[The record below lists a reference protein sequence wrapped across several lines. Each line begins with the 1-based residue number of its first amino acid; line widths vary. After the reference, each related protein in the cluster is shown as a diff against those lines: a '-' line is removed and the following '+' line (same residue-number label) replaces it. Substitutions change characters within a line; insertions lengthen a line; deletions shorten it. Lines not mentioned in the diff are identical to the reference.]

1 MYKNIKTALE
11 YLPEEF
17 VTQEIVNE
25 ATKCK
30 DVAVLSH
37 IPQRFLTIEL
47 IERVIADS
55 DKSWHSFNLKN
66 IPVECRTEPICAY
79 AVQKEWRNIHSVP
92 TDIIT
97 RDMALKVVLNSAGDL
112 DILSAIPAHIWDT
125 ELAIEAMVSQVG
137 RTYRIGDYNG
147 AIMRLEVVL
156 GYLPASLKT
165 QELFI
170 AMLQRENIEVL
181 CTERVAPAKFK
192 NKRYYQY
199 VAKRDLSMVPKKY
212 ISYETLYAALFS
224 EYSNNQVCSEYMFKD
239 YIHLMDDR
247 LADQLIRKHAY
258 LYRRLPDEF
267 RTSKRLIL
275 ALESGKNDGNDFIDI
290 EKSKDRRLLTTEVC
304 RAYVRRGGS
313 CPKFPDK
320 VWTKRFVEYCEANGK
335 SYRWFEQMPRE
346 FQTSKNTQAAFEYN
360 TYNIRYFAKRYIT
373 PEMAKRVYRENYYSC
388 WIPEHFISE
397 FKKQTGLSEKF
408 YGGERSLL
416 TLKNNHE
423 DYTYCKIGNTYIGF
437 YYTDKYNPNTAR
449 LIMTRAESRY
459 CKPSRVFECGVS
471 TFHRTWLEKIVAEN
485 DPLFEKPKV
494 DKSLRAVQALGYY
507 GVEKIKDIKRT
518 EIFRNTFLGE
528 TIGYCARRR
537 DLTYHS
543 DNCATLLEGMLYKIK
558 GMAVPA
564 DIGEEPVSYTADE
577 LHNKYGFC
585 YAGMTAFAEDYNLD
599 MSQAYTVQQMRQI
612 VREIGPKP
620 SLTYYKRELKKIKV
634 I

>member
-1 MYKNIKTALE
+1 MYKSIKVALE

-17 VTQEIVNE
+17 VTQEMVNE
-25 ATKCK
+25 AVKCK
-30 DVAVLSH
+30 DVEVLSY
-37 IPQRFLTIEL
+37 IPQRFLNTQL
-47 IERVIADS
+47 IEQVIANCD
-55 DKSWHSFNLKN
+55 DCWHSFKLKH
-66 IPVECRTEPICAY
+66 IPEECRTESVCTY
-79 AVQKEWRNIHSVP
+79 AVKKSWRNIYAVP
-92 TDIIT
+92 THIMT
-97 RDMALKVVLNSAGDL
+97 REMALKVVQNCAGDL
-112 DILSAIPAHIWDT
+112 DILSAIPAHIWDN
-125 ELAIEAMVSQVG
+125 ELAIEAMVSLIGNVH
-137 RTYRIGDYNG
+137 RIGDYTN
-147 AIMRLEVVL
+147 AIMRVEIVL

-165 QELFI
+165 QELFT
-170 AMLQRENIEVL
+170 AMLQREALDVL
-181 CTERVAPAKFK
+181 CVDRATPTKFK
-192 NKRYYQY
+192 NKLYYQY
-199 VAKRDLSMVPKKY
+199 LAKRDLSMVPHKY
-212 ISYETLYAALFS
+212 ISYEVLYAAVFS
-224 EYSNNQVCSEYMFKD
+224 EHNNKVHNEYVLGH
-239 YIHLMDDR
+239 YLHLLDDR
-247 LADQLIRKHAY
+247 LADQLVRRYAY
-258 LYRRLPDEF
+258 VFKTLPDKF
-267 RTSKRLIL
+267 RTAKRLVL
-275 ALESGKNDGNDFIDI
+275 ALDSSSRDSYTLINTED
-290 EKSKDRRLLTTEVC
+290 SKDSRLLTVEVC
-304 RAYVRRGGS
+304 KAFVRRGGS
-313 CPKFPDK
+313 CPTFPQK
-320 VWTKRFVEYCEANGK
+320 VWTRKFVEYCEENCK
-335 SYRWFEQMPRE
+335 SYQWFEQMPLE
-346 FQTSKNTQAAFEYN
+346 FQSPKNTQAAFDYN
-360 TYNIRYFAKRYIT
+360 SYNIRYFLKRFIT
-373 PEMAKRVYRENYYSC
+373 PAMAKSVYRENYYNC
-388 WIPEHFISE
+388 WVPKHFISE
-397 FKKQTGLSEKF
+397 FVKQTGLSEKF
-408 YGGERSLL
+408 YGGERPLL

-620 SLTYYKRELKKIKV
+620 SLTNYKRELKKIKV

>member
-1 MYKNIKTALE
+1 MYKSIKVALE

-17 VTQEIVNE
+17 VTQEMVNE
-25 ATKCK
+25 AVKCK
-30 DVAVLSH
+30 DVEVLSY
-37 IPQRFLTIEL
+37 IPQRFLNTQL
-47 IERVIADS
+47 IEQVIANCDNC
-55 DKSWHSFNLKN
+55 WHSFKLKH
-66 IPVECRTEPICAY
+66 IPEECRTESVCAY
-79 AVQKEWRNIHSVP
+79 AVKKSWRNIYAVP
-92 TDIIT
+92 THIMT
-97 RDMALKVVLNSAGDL
+97 REMALKVVQNCAGDL
-112 DILSAIPAHIWDT
+112 DILSAIPAHIWDN
-125 ELAIEAMVSQVG
+125 ELAIEAMVSLIGNVH
-137 RTYRIGDYNG
+137 RIGDYTN
-147 AIMRLEVVL
+147 AIMRVEIVL

-165 QELFI
+165 QEVFT
-170 AMLQRENIEVL
+170 AMLQREALDVL
-181 CTERVAPAKFK
+181 CVDRATPTKFK
-192 NKRYYQY
+192 NKLYYQY
-199 VAKRDLSMVPKKY
+199 LAKRDLSMVPHKY
-212 ISYETLYAALFS
+212 ISYEVLYAAVFS
-224 EYSNNQVCSEYMFKD
+224 DHNNKVHNEYVLGHYL
-239 YIHLMDDR
+239 HLLDDR
-247 LADQLIRKHAY
+247 LADQLVRRYAY
-258 LYRRLPDEF
+258 VFKTLPDKF
-267 RTSKRLIL
+267 RTAKRLVL
-275 ALESGKNDGNDFIDI
+275 ALDSSSRDSYTLINTED
-290 EKSKDRRLLTTEVC
+290 SKDSRLLTVEVC
-304 RAYVRRGGS
+304 KAFVRRGGS
-313 CPKFPDK
+313 CPTFPQK
-320 VWTKRFVEYCEANGK
+320 VWTRKFVEYCEENCK
-335 SYRWFEQMPRE
+335 SYQWFEQMPTE
-346 FQTSKNTQAAFEYN
+346 FQTPKNTQAAFDYN
-360 TYNIRYFAKRYIT
+360 SYNIRYFLKRFIT
-373 PEMAKRVYRENYYSC
+373 PAMAKSVYRENYYNC
-388 WIPEHFISE
+388 WVPKHFISE
-397 FKKQTGLSEKF
+397 FVKQTGLSEKF

-558 GMAVPA
+558 GMAVP
-564 DIGEEPVSYTADE
+564 DDLGEEPVSYTADE
-577 LHNKYGFC
+577 LHKKFGFC

-620 SLTYYKRELKKIKV
+620 SLTNYKRELKKIKV

>member
-1 MYKNIKTALE
+1 MYKSIKVALE

-17 VTQEIVNE
+17 VTQEMVNE
-25 ATKCK
+25 AVKCK
-30 DVAVLSH
+30 DVEVLSY
-37 IPQRFLTIEL
+37 IPQRFLNTQL
-47 IERVIADS
+47 IEQVIANCDNC
-55 DKSWHSFNLKN
+55 WHSFKLKH
-66 IPVECRTEPICAY
+66 IPEECRTESVCAY
-79 AVQKEWRNIHSVP
+79 AVKKSWRNIYAVP
-92 TDIIT
+92 THIMT
-97 RDMALKVVLNSAGDL
+97 REMALKVVQNCAGDL
-112 DILSAIPAHIWDT
+112 DILSAIPGHIWDN
-125 ELAIEAMVSQVG
+125 ELAIEAMVSLIGNVH
-137 RTYRIGDYNG
+137 RIGDYTN
-147 AIMRLEVVL
+147 AIMRVEIVL
-156 GYLPASLKT
+156 GYLHASLKT

-170 AMLQRENIEVL
+170 DMLEREALDVL
-181 CTERVAPAKFK
+181 CVDRTTPTKFK
-192 NKRYYQY
+192 NKLYYQY
-199 VAKRDLSMVPKKY
+199 LAKRDLSMVPHQY
-212 ISYETLYAALFS
+212 ISYEVLYAAVFS
-224 EYSNNQVCSEYMFKD
+224 EHNNKVHND
-239 YIHLMDDR
+239 YVLGHYLHLLDDR
-247 LADQLIRKHAY
+247 LADQLVRKYAY
-258 LYRRLPDEF
+258 VFKTLPDKF
-267 RTSKRLIL
+267 RTAKRLVL
-275 ALESGKNDGNDFIDI
+275 ALDSSSRDSYTLINTED
-290 EKSKDRRLLTTEVC
+290 SKDSRLLTVEVC
-304 RAYVRRGGS
+304 KAFVRRGGS
-313 CPKFPDK
+313 CPTFPQK
-320 VWTKRFVEYCEANGK
+320 VWTRKFVEYCEENCK
-335 SYRWFEQMPRE
+335 SYQWFEQMPTE
-346 FQTSKNTQAAFEYN
+346 FQTPKNTQAAFDYN
-360 TYNIRYFAKRYIT
+360 SYNIRYFLKRFIT
-373 PEMAKRVYRENYYSC
+373 PAMAKSVYRENYYNC
-388 WIPEHFISE
+388 WVPKHFISE
-397 FKKQTGLSEKF
+397 FVKQTGLSEKF

-459 CKPSRVFECGVS
+459 CKPSRVFECSVS

-620 SLTYYKRELKKIKV
+620 SLTNYKRELKKIKV

>member
-1 MYKNIKTALE
+1 MYKSIKVALE

-17 VTQEIVNE
+17 VTQEMVNE
-25 ATKCK
+25 AAKCK
-30 DVAVLSH
+30 DVEVLSY
-37 IPQRFLTIEL
+37 IPQRFLNTEL
-47 IERVIADS
+47 IEQVIANCDNC
-55 DKSWHSFNLKN
+55 WHSFKLKH
-66 IPVECRTEPICAY
+66 IPEECRTESVCAY
-79 AVQKEWRNIHSVP
+79 AVKKSWRNIYAVP
-92 TDIIT
+92 THIMT
-97 RDMALKVVLNSAGDL
+97 REMALKVVQNCAGDL
-112 DILSAIPAHIWDT
+112 DILSAIPAHIWDK
-125 ELAIEAMVSQVG
+125 ELAIEAMVSLIGNVH
-137 RTYRIGDYNG
+137 RIGDYTN
-147 AIMRLEVVL
+147 AIMRVEIVL

-165 QELFI
+165 QELFT
-170 AMLQRENIEVL
+170 AMLQREALDVL
-181 CTERVAPAKFK
+181 CVDRATPTKFK
-192 NKRYYQY
+192 NKLYYQY
-199 VAKRDLSMVPKKY
+199 LAKRDLSMVPHKY
-212 ISYETLYAALFS
+212 ISYEVLYAAVFS
-224 EYSNNQVCSEYMFKD
+224 EHNNKVHNEYVLGH
-239 YIHLMDDR
+239 YLHLLDDR
-247 LADQLIRKHAY
+247 LADQLVRRYAY
-258 LYRRLPDEF
+258 VFKTLPDKF
-267 RTSKRLIL
+267 RTAKRLVL
-275 ALESGKNDGNDFIDI
+275 ALDSSSRDSYTLINTED
-290 EKSKDRRLLTTEVC
+290 SKDIRLLTVEVC
-304 RAYVRRGGS
+304 KAFVRRGGS
-313 CPKFPDK
+313 CPTFPLK
-320 VWTKRFVEYCEANGK
+320 VWTRKFVEYCEENCK
-335 SYRWFEQMPRE
+335 SYQWFEQMPTE
-346 FQTSKNTQAAFEYN
+346 FQTPKNTQAAFDYN
-360 TYNIRYFAKRYIT
+360 SYNIRYFLKRFIT
-373 PEMAKRVYRENYYSC
+373 PAMAKSVYRENYYNC
-388 WIPEHFISE
+388 WVPKHFISE
-397 FKKQTGLSEKF
+397 FVKQTGLSEKF
-408 YGGERSLL
+408 YGGERPLL

-558 GMAVPA
+558 GMAVP
-564 DIGEEPVSYTADE
+564 DDLGEEPVSYTADE
-577 LHNKYGFC
+577 LHKKFGFC

>member
-1 MYKNIKTALE
+1 MYKSIKVALE

-17 VTQEIVNE
+17 VTQEMVNE
-25 ATKCK
+25 AVKCK
-30 DVAVLSH
+30 DVEVLSY
-37 IPQRFLTIEL
+37 IPQRFLNTQL
-47 IERVIADS
+47 IEQVIANCDNC
-55 DKSWHSFNLKN
+55 WHSFKLKH
-66 IPVECRTEPICAY
+66 IPEECRTESVCAY
-79 AVQKEWRNIHSVP
+79 AVKKSWRNIYAVP
-92 TDIIT
+92 THIMT
-97 RDMALKVVLNSAGDL
+97 REMALKVVQNCAGDL
-112 DILSAIPAHIWDT
+112 DILSAIPAHIWDN
-125 ELAIEAMVSQVG
+125 ELAIEAMVSLIGNVH
-137 RTYRIGDYNG
+137 RIGDYTN
-147 AIMRLEVVL
+147 AIMRVEIVL

-165 QELFI
+165 QELFT
-170 AMLQRENIEVL
+170 AMLQREALDVL
-181 CTERVAPAKFK
+181 CVDRATPTKFK
-192 NKRYYQY
+192 NKLYYQY
-199 VAKRDLSMVPKKY
+199 LAKRDLSMVPHKY
-212 ISYETLYAALFS
+212 ISYEVLYAAVFS
-224 EYSNNQVCSEYMFKD
+224 EHNNKVHNEYVLGH
-239 YIHLMDDR
+239 YLHLLDDR
-247 LADQLIRKHAY
+247 LADQLVRRYAY
-258 LYRRLPDEF
+258 VFKTLPDKF
-267 RTSKRLIL
+267 RTAKRLVL
-275 ALESGKNDGNDFIDI
+275 ALDSSSRDSYTLINTED
-290 EKSKDRRLLTTEVC
+290 SKDSRLLTVEVC
-304 RAYVRRGGS
+304 KAFVRRGGS
-313 CPKFPDK
+313 CPTFPQK
-320 VWTKRFVEYCEANGK
+320 VWTRKFVEYCEENCK
-335 SYRWFEQMPRE
+335 SYQWFEQMPTE
-346 FQTSKNTQAAFEYN
+346 FQTPKNTQAAFDYN
-360 TYNIRYFAKRYIT
+360 SYNIRYFLKRFIT
-373 PEMAKRVYRENYYSC
+373 PAMAKSVYRENYYNC
-388 WIPEHFISE
+388 WVPKHFISE
-397 FKKQTGLSEKF
+397 FVKQTGLSEKF

-558 GMAVPA
+558 GMAVP
-564 DIGEEPVSYTADE
+564 DDLGEEPVSYTADE
-577 LHNKYGFC
+577 LHKKFGFC
-585 YAGMTAFAEDYNLD
+585 YAGMTAFAEDYSLD

-620 SLTYYKRELKKIKV
+620 SLTNYKRELKKIKV

>member
-1 MYKNIKTALE
+1 MYKSIKLALE
-11 YLPEEF
+11 HMPEELI
-17 VTQEIVNE
+17 TPEMIEE
-25 ATKCK
+25 ATKCT
-30 DVAVLSH
+30 DVEILSY
-37 IPQRFLTIEL
+37 IPQRMLTADI
-47 IERVIADS
+47 IERILNNS
-55 DKSWHSFNLKN
+55 SHSWHGFSLKH
-66 IPVECRTEPICAY
+66 IPEELRTELVCSH
-79 AVQKEWRNIHSVP
+79 AVDKNYRNIHSVP
-92 TDIIT
+92 SHIIT
-97 RDMALKVVLNSAGDL
+97 REMAQKVVKNCSGDFDVL
-112 DILSAIPAHIWDT
+112 TTIPANIWDA
-125 ELAIEAMVSQVG
+125 ELAIDAMIAQ
-137 RTYRIGDYNG
+137 TGDYRYVEYNS
-147 AIMRLEVVL
+147 AIMRLEIIL
-156 GYLPASLKT
+156 KLLPQSVKTKSLYI
-165 QELFI
+165 Q
-170 AMLQRENIEVL
+170 MLQCSSLNVSRTIKV
-181 CTERVAPAKFK
+181 TPAKYK
-192 NKRYYQY
+192 DKRYFQY
-199 VAKRDLSMVPKKY
+199 VATRDLSLVPKVF
-212 ISYETLYAALFS
+212 ITYEILYSALFS
-224 EYSNNQVCSEYMFKD
+224 EYDNNQVCSEYMFRD
-239 YIHLMDDR
+239 YIHLLDDR

-346 FQTSKNTQAAFEYN
+346 FQTSGNTQAAFEYN
-360 TYNIRYFAKRYIT
+360 TYNIRYFAKRFIT
-373 PEMAKRVYRENYYSC
+373 SEMAKRVYRENHYSC

-459 CKPSRVFECGVS
+459 CKPSRVFECSVS

-620 SLTYYKRELKKIKV
+620 SLTNYKRELKKIKV